1 MEKEEIINLLKQNGG
16 DIFQTVK
23 EIFIYIIDKNKNDK
37 EMFLCRN
44 IMQKLKQDNVNI
56 FEEIK
61 NEQSKRQK
69 FRDLINLEIL
79 NIKTEDELKYV
90 LRVLASIMSVEIIDV
105 ISQKKSKE
113 EGIKDLEFE
122 INLLEKGLR
131 AK

>member
-1 MEKEEIINLLKQNGG
+1 
-16 DIFQTVK
+16 
-23 EIFIYIIDKNKNDK
+23 
-37 EMFLCRN
+37 
-44 IMQKLKQDNVNI
+44 MQKLKQDNVNI

-69 FRDLINLEIL
+69 FRDLMNLEIL

-113 EGIKDLEFE
+113 EGIKDLEIE

-131 AK
+131 ANI